1 VTELQDEIR
10 ALRTTDLVRGDCVR
24 LIGFGETD
32 VAYRRRLFSF
42 GVTRGV
48 EARVVRRAPL
58 GCPIQLDIRGTALM
72 LRANEASHLKWE
84 YV

>member
-1 VTELQDEIR
+1 MIELQDKINV
-10 ALRTTDLVRGDCVR
+10 LQTTDLVRGDHVR

-42 GVTRGV
+42 GITRGV
-48 EARVVRRAPL
+48 EAYVVRRAPL
-58 GCPIQLDIRGTALM
+58 GCPIQIHVRGTALM
-72 LRANEASHLKWE
+72 LRAHEASHLIWE

>member
-1 VTELQDEIR
+1 VTDLQDEIKVLST
-10 ALRTTDLVRGDCVR
+10 ADLVRGDHVR
-24 LIGFGETD
+24 LMSFGETD

-48 EARVVRRAPL
+48 EARVIRRAPL

-72 LRANEASHLKWE
+72 LRAHEALHLIWE